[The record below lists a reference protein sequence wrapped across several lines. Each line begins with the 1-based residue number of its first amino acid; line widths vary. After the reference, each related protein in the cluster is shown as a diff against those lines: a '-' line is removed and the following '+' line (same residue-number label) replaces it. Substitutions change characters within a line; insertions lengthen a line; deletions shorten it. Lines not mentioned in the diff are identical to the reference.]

1 MGTTMQYEFRLFGP
15 RKGTTVTIN
24 GHPFVDGKATLVLSS
39 VAMGSCMRVLAAY
52 GAYSRG
58 TPEYD
63 VAVAKEEAENGAG
76 KADTQT
82 LEGADTPV
90 RSGVRPNGERPA
102 EEVSVVGAGDDLAS
116 GAGGSGGSPS
126 GDRHE
131 HAGVPKFPEDKDYR
145 SIEPPSEV
153 NESVAV
159 AVKKLDPEVDSHWVM
174 TGAMKGKPKLQA
186 VEEAFGKAG
195 LTRQDIDAALPGW
208 DRDTAIKA
216 ALAA

>member
-1 MGTTMQYEFRLFGP
+1 MSTTMQYQFRLFGP

-24 GHPFVDGKATLVLSS
+24 GHPFVNGYATLVLSS
-39 VAMGSCMRVLAAY
+39 VAMGSCMRVLQAY
-52 GAYSRG
+52 GAYARG
-58 TPEYD
+58 TQEYD
-63 VAVAKEEAENGAG
+63 AAVAEEEAENGASE
-76 KADTQT
+76 ADPQA

-90 RSGVRPNGERPA
+90 RSGVRPDGERPA
-102 EEVSVVGAGDDLAS
+102 EEVSAVSPGDDNAE
-116 GAGGSGGSPS
+116 GADGSS
-126 GDRHE
+126 GDSSGDGHE

-153 NESVAV
+153 NESVAA
-159 AVKKLDPEVDSHWVM
+159 AVRKLDPEVDSHWVM

-186 VEEAFGKAG
+186 VEEAYGKAG
-195 LTRQDIDAALPGW
+195 LTRQDLEAALPGW